1 MNCKQVII
9 VRKDLKMG
17 VGKTAAQCAHASVA
31 ALEKTMNEH
40 KDWVTEWKEKGQE
53 KVVLK
58 VGSKKE
64 LLELFE
70 KLKKKFPTVLIKDA
84 GRTQIAPGEPTCIGV
99 GPVPENE
106 IDEYT
111 KELKLL

>member
-1 MNCKQVII
+1 MNFKQII
-9 VRKDLKMG
+9 IARKDLKMG
-17 VGKTAAQCAHASVA
+17 AGKTAAQCAHAAVSA
-31 ALEKTMNEH
+31 FEKTMQQHSE
-40 KDWVTEWKEKGQE
+40 WVEEWKMQGQE

-58 VGSKKE
+58 VESKKE
-64 LLELFE
+64 LLDWFE

-84 GRTQIAPGEPTCIGV
+84 GRTQIAPGEPTCVGV

-106 IDEYT
+106 IDTFT

>member
-1 MNCKQVII
+1 MEFKQVII

-17 VGKTAAQCAHASVA
+17 TGKVAAQAAHASVA

-40 KDWVTEWKEKGQE
+40 EDWVAEWKEQGQE

-64 LLELFE
+64 LLEWFE
-70 KLKKKFPTVLIKDA
+70 KLKKRFPTALIKDA
-84 GRTQIAPGEPTCIGV
+84 GRTQIAPNEPTCIGI
-99 GPVPENE
+99 GPAPENE

-111 KELKLL
+111 KGLKLL